1 AAGGGIKVGGSGGP
15 AFVGQVFTMLDP
27 SGNGLMAVT
36 KRFDLPHFIADRYPS
51 LLTCCFPCT

>member
-1 AAGGGIKVGGSGGP
+1 MAGAAAAGRGNKAGGGAGP

-36 KRFDLPHFIADRYPS
+36 TRFELPRF
-51 LLTCCFPCT
+51 LTNR